1 MVQLT
6 LSLDGGGT
14 AQLLETDGEVAT
26 MHSTRAT
33 PPGMPLSGTSAD
45 GQKYQLKIRGCR
57 RDGDTDD
64 GAPRYRIDGRWV
76 SLSRAQRLAL
86 VTES

>member
-1 MVQLT
+1 MTPLT
-6 LSLDGGGT
+6 LTLDGGGT
-14 AQLLETDGEVAT
+14 AWLLDTDGEVASL
-26 MHSTRAT
+26 HSTRAT

-86 VTES
+86 VPAS